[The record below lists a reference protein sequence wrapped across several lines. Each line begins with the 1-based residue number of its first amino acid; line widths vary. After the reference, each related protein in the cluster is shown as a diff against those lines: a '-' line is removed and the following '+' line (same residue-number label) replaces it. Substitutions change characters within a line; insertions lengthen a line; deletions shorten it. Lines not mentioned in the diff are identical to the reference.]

1 MYDLIASIF
10 GFGLGALI
18 ASNIVDSIKT
28 DDLID
33 TGVKMLC
40 TVAMVIFGFMFLS
53 RYFNPILPCDCNDE
67 DVELKEYVIEI
78 KNDSIIN
85 IYKYE

>member
-1 MYDLIASIF
+1 MSDIIAMIF
-10 GFGLGALI
+10 AFGLAILI
-18 ASNIVDSIKT
+18 GSNIVDSIKT

-40 TVAMVIFGFMFLS
+40 TICLVIFGLMFIS
-53 RYFNPILPCDCNDE
+53 RYFNPVLPCDCSDNI
-67 DVELKEYVIEI
+67 ELKEYVIEI

>member
-1 MYDLIASIF
+1 MSDIIAAIF
-10 GFGLGALI
+10 AFSLAILI
-18 ASNIVDSIKT
+18 ASNIVDCIKT

-33 TGVKMLC
+33 TSVKVLC
-40 TVAMVIFGFMFLS
+40 TICFVVFGFMFIS

-67 DVELKEYVIEI
+67 NVELKEYVIEI